1 MQSLHQVLS
10 LLQSQILTPE
20 QQQFQELC
28 QYWPEI
34 VGTVARLHSRAVSW
48 HRGVLNVAT
57 SSSTWSQELTLKRM
71 QLLYRLNQKLL
82 FPVEDIRFSTAQWR
96 YQSHGEQH
104 RSPGSSSDEFSQL
117 WQDHPSR
124 VNLPP
129 TPTEPLI
136 HSHPHGSTTPLTAFQ
151 RWANSI
157 QQRSQHIPLCPQCH
171 CPTPP
176 GELTRWSVCCL
187 CAMQTLEGP
196 GTEA

>member
-28 QYWPEI
+28 AYWPEI

-57 SSSTWSQELTLKRM
+57 SSATWSQELTLKRI

-96 YQSHGEQH
+96 YQCHGEQH
-104 RSPGSSSDEFSQL
+104 RSLGSTSDEFSQL

-136 HSHPHGSTTPLTAFQ
+136 HSHPHASTTPLTAFQ
-151 RWANSI
+151 RWANII

-187 CAMQTLEGP
+187 CAMKTLEGS
-196 GTEA
+196 GTET